1 MKKKSVFNQINLK
14 VDKKNTI
21 YSTIDNAVGSI
32 KDTYK
37 HILRNSDISG
47 IRNKIYVMEN
57 NLMSLMNEKQ
67 KKEYNLKKKLL
78 VTFSRPQEHD
88 EIVENLIVEMY
99 MSINHGDYKKNHER
113 VSAMPQLVLSPSKR
127 FEKSSLKGYHRRT
140 MSSFY

>member
-1 MKKKSVFNQINLK
+1 MKNKSVFNKINLK

-21 YSTIDNAVGSI
+21 YSTIDLAVGSI

-47 IRNKIYVMEN
+47 VRNKIYVMES

-78 VTFSRPQEHD
+78 ITFSKQQEHED
-88 EIVENLIVEMY
+88 IIENLIVEMY
-99 MSINHGDYKKNHER
+99 MSINNGDIKKIHER
-113 VSAMPQLVLSPSKR
+113 VTVMPQLILSPSKK
-127 FEKSSLKGYHRRT
+127 FEKGSLKGYHKRT
-140 MSSFY
+140 ISSFY